1 MDSFEERKKK
11 AQQRK
16 KLRLDICA
24 QCEHL
29 IQDTYTCA
37 LCGCAMKQK
46 TGFIASTCPI
56 AKW

>member
-37 LCGCAMKQK
+37 LCGCAMN
-46 TGFIASTCPI
+46 C
-56 AKW
+56 